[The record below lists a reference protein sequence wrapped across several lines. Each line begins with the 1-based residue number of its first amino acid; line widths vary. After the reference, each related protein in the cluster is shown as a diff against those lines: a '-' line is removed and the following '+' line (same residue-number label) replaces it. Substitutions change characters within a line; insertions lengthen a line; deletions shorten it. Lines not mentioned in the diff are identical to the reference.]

1 MTTDDETLEML
12 VAEMA
17 AHEAPITMVLR
28 PTSAFQLASLLQ
40 LALRHPGTAGAVRGV
55 ALTFIEHVRQY
66 FRDAPTIFEVL
77 RRGDDPV
84 FDVPSRIT
92 PEEIATLRAD
102 VVSGSGHECS
112 EWSASGSCQLCDR
125 PLAMRLRYRVLG
137 SHVHCRLFTA
147 SSTLAFVPT
156 GPGGRSA
163 GQLTFSIAEWPLVS
177 ARLATVAELLE
188 ENA

>member
-92 PEEIATLRAD
+92 PEEIATLRAE
-102 VVSGSGHECS
+102 VANGSGHECG
-112 EWSASGSCQLCDR
+112 EWSAGDRCQLCDR
-125 PLAMRLRYRVLG
+125 PLAIRVRYEPVG
-137 SHVHCRLFTA
+137 GHVHCRLFTA
-147 SSTLAFVPT
+147 PATTETFAK
-156 GPGGRSA
+156 A
-163 GQLTFSIAEWPLVS
+163 GDLTFSEKEWPLVS
-177 ARLATVAELLE
+177 ARLATVAELLPE
-188 ENA
+188 DE